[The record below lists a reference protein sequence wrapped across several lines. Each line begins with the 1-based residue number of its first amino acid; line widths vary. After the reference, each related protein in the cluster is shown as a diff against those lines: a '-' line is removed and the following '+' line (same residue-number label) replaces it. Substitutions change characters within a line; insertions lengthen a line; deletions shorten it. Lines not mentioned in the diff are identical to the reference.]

1 MALYNLTNGS
11 IADATQV
18 MANFNKLTPVGTV
31 MTFDDLNGV
40 NTVDTDIWAALNGQT
55 ISDVL
60 SVYNGLTLKDVSG
73 RYIVGYGTDGGGDI
87 ASAAY
92 SMTIVGNAG
101 HSVNLAHIHQ
111 TAYRS
116 GSNLGFYNINGSAVS
131 EFAFAKTQF
140 TGAGLAYGYANEIEN
155 QTFYTTS
162 GGSTTQSIQP
172 RSVTF
177 RAYVRFK

>member
-1 MALYNLTNGS
+1 MAFTTLVNGS
-11 IADATQV
+11 IADATAV
-18 MANFNKLTPVGTV
+18 MANLNAICPVGKI
-31 MTFDDLNGV
+31 MYFDDLNGV
-40 NTVDTDIWAALNGQT
+40 NTVDTGIFAALNGQT
-55 ISDVL
+55 ISDAG
-60 SVYNGLTLKDVSG
+60 SPYNGLALKDVSG
-73 RYIVGYGTDGGGDI
+73 RYIVGYGTDGGGNI

-92 SMTIVGNAG
+92 AMTVVGNAG

-111 TAYRS
+111 TAYRLS
-116 GSNLGFYNINGSAVS
+116 VNLGFYDINGNAVS

-140 TGAGLAYGYANEIEN
+140 TGSGLAYGYANETEN

-162 GGSTTQSIQP
+162 GGSSTQSIQP